1 MHPTSPPR
9 QHATAAADQGGAAF
23 RLACRG
29 IAWVV
34 CVGCLGAATA
44 AAFTVV
50 EARARAEFEVRRA
63 GDGVA
68 ATAAHDSPR

>member
-1 MHPTSPPR
+1 MHPMSPPR
-9 QHATAAADQGGAAF
+9 QHATAAAARSGAAF

-44 AAFTVV
+44 AAFTAV
-50 EARARAEFEVRRA
+50 EVRARAEFEARRA
-63 GDGVA
+63 AVGFA
-68 ATAAHDSPR
+68 ATALHDSPR